1 MTSCVLKDAGGRR
14 CRQGETFCHHDAPGQ
29 IHHCSRPGQDTD
41 AAETRLHSTQPLPV
55 VHPVGWPAA
64 SNCPIQS
71 LSPQLDLYRLQLS
84 CRGACREHLVA
95 LQPVCILTRAP
106 CSLPSVHGSACCV
119 PLERPSLREQWT
131 STGTLQCSTT
141 PCLPQSCR
149 PMIGAGYMATWLPW
163 QVDAQL
169 PHLLAASKLTQGLNG
184 IAVLEGE
191 VVVVVAKRKVGLPL
205 CPNPAAS
212 GSHAV
217 HRMLASCQPHGVL
230 DHMGFRARLR
240 PPTDCPTPRDVKAP
254 WVQCQS
260 RGSAY
265 VHPSLGDS
273 LPHQE
278 QPAGHRQT
286 TLPITTLTASKQ
298 ASKQAGRQA
307 SRTCTH
313 S

>member
-1 MTSCVLKDAGGRR
+1 MHDAASDCRGAKDPWQTTDLHTQHPSRRQGHCLESCWRQWLGGGRCGGCHPVTSCVLKDAGGRR

-119 PLERPSLREQWT
+119 PLERPSLHEQWT

-184 IAVLEGE
+184 IAVL
-191 VVVVVAKRKVGLPL
+191 
-205 CPNPAAS
+205 
-212 GSHAV
+212 
-217 HRMLASCQPHGVL
+217 
-230 DHMGFRARLR
+230 
-240 PPTDCPTPRDVKAP
+240 
-254 WVQCQS
+254 
-260 RGSAY
+260 
-265 VHPSLGDS
+265 
-273 LPHQE
+273 
-278 QPAGHRQT
+278 
-286 TLPITTLTASKQ
+286 
-298 ASKQAGRQA
+298 GR
-307 SRTCTH
+307 
-313 S
+313 

>member
-1 MTSCVLKDAGGRR
+1 
-14 CRQGETFCHHDAPGQ
+14 
-29 IHHCSRPGQDTD
+29 
-41 AAETRLHSTQPLPV
+41 
-55 VHPVGWPAA
+55 
-64 SNCPIQS
+64 
-71 LSPQLDLYRLQLS
+71 
-84 CRGACREHLVA
+84 
-95 LQPVCILTRAP
+95 
-106 CSLPSVHGSACCV
+106 
-119 PLERPSLREQWT
+119 
-131 STGTLQCSTT
+131 
-141 PCLPQSCR
+141 
-149 PMIGAGYMATWLPW
+149 MIGAGYMATWLPW
-163 QVDAQL
+163 QVGAQL

-184 IAVLEGE
+184 IVVLEGE
-191 VVVVVAKRKVGLPL
+191 VVVAIAKKKVGLPL

-240 PPTDCPTPRDVKAP
+240 PPTDCPTPRNVKAP

-273 LPHQE
+273 LPHQG

-298 ASKQAGRQA
+298 ASKQADKPAGPAHTAGWLAGGGLEQARQFSLCA
-307 SRTCTH
+307 RGTPTQDR
-313 S
+313 